1 MSAAAAAKI
10 LKQTRMTLLLSL
22 NAVAIIIAGVLIA
35 RAVGF
40 NAEFRVVNEHD
51 DTISEDGFTL
61 PDLLDPEND
70 EYGGQAGFSGGG
82 GGAPNGSSSD
92 SGNSSTDVAGDETS
106 EGNVP
111 RGQLWAVDEITIF
124 MTADIDICVD
134 RSLAGLGSMYWQT
147 SNSDVIEGFF
157 SSARTRLGYSTERC
171 RFPKI
176 KGPGTTVITAGTHDG
191 SRRDTLTVRVVMPPI
206 DEWRREVLRLVNV
219 ERAKVGLKALSW
231 GETCASAS
239 MVRAREIVH
248 SYSHTRP
255 NGTPWQ
261 TACPIPSNTGGAAG
275 ENLAAG
281 NTAVSPRTVVAS
293 WMNSPSH
300 RANILDARFTRLAV
314 GFHFDINTQYRTY
327 WSQFFSTY

>member
-10 LKQTRMTLLLSL
+10 LKQTRMTILLSL
-22 NAVAIIIAGVLIA
+22 NAVAIIIAGILIA
-35 RAVGF
+35 RAIGM
-40 NAEFRVVNEHD
+40 NPEFRVVSERD
-51 DTISEDGFTL
+51 DTTANDGGYS
-61 PDLLDPEND
+61 PDLLDPESGEHNGQ
-70 EYGGQAGFSGGG
+70 GGSSGGG
-82 GGAPNGSSSD
+82 SNPNNPQSPSGGNGAD
-92 SGNSSTDVAGDETS
+92 PAGEETS
-106 EGNVP
+106 GGGVA
-111 RGQLWAVDEITIF
+111 RGELWAMNEITIF

-134 RSLAGLGSMYWQT
+134 SSLSNLGDMYWQT
-147 SNSDVIEGFF
+147 SNTSVIDSFYAN
-157 SSARTRLGYSTERC
+157 ARTRLGYSNDRC
-171 RFPKI
+171 RYPKI
-176 KGPGTTVITAGTHDG
+176 VGPGTTVITAGTTDG

-219 ERAKVGLKALSW
+219 ERAKVGLKSLAW
-231 GETCASAS
+231 GEGCSNAATT
-239 MVRAREIVH
+239 RAREIVE

-255 NGTPWQ
+255 NGTSWQ
-261 TACPIPSNTGGAAG
+261 TACPIPGSGGAAG

-314 GFHFDINTQYRTY
+314 GFHFDINSQYRTY